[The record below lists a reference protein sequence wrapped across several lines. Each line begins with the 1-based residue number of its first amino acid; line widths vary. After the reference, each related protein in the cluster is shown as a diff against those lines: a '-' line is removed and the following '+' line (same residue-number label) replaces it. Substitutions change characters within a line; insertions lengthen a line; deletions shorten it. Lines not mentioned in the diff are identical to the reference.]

1 MQVALK
7 IAIQSLKNNKTR
19 TILTI
24 LGIVIGIAAVIIV
37 MSAGEGLKGQIL
49 GQLDSFGSDIIQI
62 ETKVPSTG
70 RNSVDSAM
78 TQASGVQITSLKI
91 DDAEAIKKIGNISN
105 YYGAIFDQEIVS
117 YLNQQKS
124 VNIIGATPSFID
136 MDQSEIGTGRYYS
149 EDENNSQAKVVVLGY
164 KVAEKLFGN
173 QDPVGSDVKIG
184 KAKFRVIGVL
194 AERGGGFGLDF
205 DDIIYMPLLT
215 LQKQVMGIDYLQWIT
230 VKLFDTSIEDETAEE
245 IIALLRERHDI
256 EGNNTDKDD
265 FSVTTMTEAKEMIG
279 TIFNGITLL
288 LIAIAGISLL
298 VGGVGI
304 MNIMYVSV
312 SERTFEI
319 GLRKAVGAG
328 RLEILLQFLLEAV
341 ILTVLG
347 GIVGIALGIGI
358 AYLISFVAGL
368 LGFDWEFI
376 LPPSSIFIAF
386 GFSSAVGL
394 IFGYY
399 PAQKASKM
407 NPINAL
413 RHE

>member
-7 IAIQSLKNNKTR
+7 IAVQSLKNNKTR
-19 TILTI
+19 TVLTV

-91 DDAEAIKKIGNISN
+91 DDAEAIKKLGNVGD

-124 VNIIGATPSFID
+124 INIIGATPSFID
-136 MDQSEIGTGRYYS
+136 MDQSEIGLGRFYS

-173 QDPVGSDVKIG
+173 QDPVGNDVKIG
-184 KAKFRVIGVL
+184 KTKFKVIGVL

-215 LQKQVMGIDYLQWIT
+215 LQKQVMGVDYVQWIT
-230 VKLFDTSIEDETAEE
+230 VKLVDTSIEAETAEE
-245 IIALLRERHDI
+245 IISLLRERHDI
-256 EGNNTDKDD
+256 EGDDANKDD

-328 RLEILLQFLLEAV
+328 RVEILLQFLLEAV

-347 GIVGIALGIGI
+347 GIIGIALGISV

-368 LGFDWEFI
+368 LGFEWEFI
-376 LPPSSIFIAF
+376 LPPSSIIIAF

-407 NPINAL
+407 HPINAL

>member
-7 IAIQSLKNNKTR
+7 IAVQSLKNNKTR
-19 TILTI
+19 TVLTI

-91 DDAEAIKKIGNISN
+91 DDAEAIKKLGNVSN

-124 VNIIGATPSFID
+124 INIIGATPSFID
-136 MDQSEIGTGRYYS
+136 MDQSEIGLGRFYS

-173 QDPVGSDVKIG
+173 QDPVGNDVKIG
-184 KAKFRVIGVL
+184 KTKFRVIGVL

-215 LQKQVMGIDYLQWIT
+215 LQKQVMGIDYVQWIT
-230 VKLFDTSIEDETAEE
+230 VKLVDTSIEAETAEE
-245 IIALLRERHDI
+245 IIVLLRERHDI
-256 EGNNTDKDD
+256 EGNDTNKDD

-328 RLEILLQFLLEAV
+328 RVEILLQFLLEAV

-347 GIVGIALGIGI
+347 GIIGIALGIGV
-358 AYLISFVAGL
+358 AYLISFVARL

-376 LPPSSIFIAF
+376 LPPSSIIIAF

-407 NPINAL
+407 HPINAL